1 MPVSPSRYE
10 LLQKRLDRF
19 TRMLHGVGKG
29 DERALHRTR
38 VASRRLRELLPVL
51 QLEGKVAGELGRR
64 LRKVIQRLG
73 RIRELDVTLMLV
85 EELKTVGDYDAD
97 ALERVGSAIRQE
109 REQARE
115 ELLAK
120 WPAREIRRVG
130 SKLADLAD
138 VLESS
143 DHDRS
148 QGVTRGL
155 RWAVDAR
162 IHRRGAELKAAI
174 EDAGAV
180 YLPERLHAVRIALKK
195 FRYAVELA
203 SEIASDKRLRADLR
217 LLKRNQ
223 DLLGR
228 WHDRQVL
235 IERARHVQASLTPP
249 SASGVRRLDRL
260 VTMLENDC
268 RRLHARYIRE
278 SGAIVAVCDRIG
290 LRMPGPARRAS

>member
-1 MPVSPSRYE
+1 
-10 LLQKRLDRF
+10 
-19 TRMLHGVGKG
+19 
-29 DERALHRTR
+29 
-38 VASRRLRELLPVL
+38 
-51 QLEGKVAGELGRR
+51 
-64 LRKVIQRLG
+64 
-73 RIRELDVTLMLV
+73 
-85 EELKTVGDYDAD
+85 
-97 ALERVGSAIRQE
+97 VGSAIRQE
-109 REQARE
+109 RERARE

-130 SKLADLAD
+130 SKLTDLAD
-138 VLESS
+138 TLESS
-143 DHDRS
+143 DNRS
-148 QGVTRGL
+148 QAVTRGL

-162 IHRRGAELKAAI
+162 IHRRGSELKAAM

-278 SGAIVAVCDRIG
+278 SGAIAGVCDRTG

>member
-29 DERALHRTR
+29 DERALHQTR

-85 EELKTVGDYDAD
+85 EELKTAGDYDVD

-109 REQARE
+109 RERARE

-138 VLESS
+138 TLESS
-143 DHDRS
+143 DNRS
-148 QGVTRGL
+148 QAVTRGL

-162 IHRRGAELKAAI
+162 IHRRGSELKAAI

-203 SEIASDKRLRADLR
+203 SEIASDKRLRTDLR

-290 LRMPGPARRAS
+290 LRMPAPARRAS

>member
-1 MPVSPSRYE
+1 
-10 LLQKRLDRF
+10 
-19 TRMLHGVGKG
+19 MLHGVGKG
-29 DERALHRTR
+29 DERALHQTR

-85 EELKTVGDYDAD
+85 EELKTAGDYDVD

-109 REQARE
+109 HERARE

-138 VLESS
+138 TLESS
-143 DHDRS
+143 DNRS
-148 QGVTRGL
+148 QAVTRGL

-162 IHRRGAELKAAI
+162 IHRRGSELKAAI

-203 SEIASDKRLRADLR
+203 SEIASDKRLRTDLR

-235 IERARHVQASLTPP
+235 IERARHVQASLTAP

-290 LRMPGPARRAS
+290 LRMPAPARRAS

>member
-1 MPVSPSRYE
+1 
-10 LLQKRLDRF
+10 
-19 TRMLHGVGKG
+19 MLHGVGKG

-85 EELKTVGDYDAD
+85 EELKTAGDYDAD

-109 REQARE
+109 RERARE

-138 VLESS
+138 TLESS
-143 DHDRS
+143 DNRS
-148 QGVTRGL
+148 QAVTRGL

-162 IHRRGAELKAAI
+162 IHRRGSELKAAI

-203 SEIASDKRLRADLR
+203 SEIASDKRLRTDLR

>member
-85 EELKTVGDYDAD
+85 EELKTSGDYDAD

-109 REQARE
+109 RERARE

-138 VLESS
+138 TLESS
-143 DHDRS
+143 DNRS
-148 QGVTRGL
+148 QAVTRGL

-162 IHRRGAELKAAI
+162 IHRRGSELKAAI

-203 SEIASDKRLRADLR
+203 SEIASDKRLRTDLR

-290 LRMPGPARRAS
+290 LRMPGPTRRAS

>member
-1 MPVSPSRYE
+1 
-10 LLQKRLDRF
+10 
-19 TRMLHGVGKG
+19 
-29 DERALHRTR
+29 
-38 VASRRLRELLPVL
+38 LRELLPVL
-51 QLEGKVAGELGRR
+51 QLEGKVVGELGHR

-85 EELKTVGDYDAD
+85 EELKTAGEYDGD
-97 ALERVGSAIRQE
+97 ALERVGSAIRGE
-109 REQARE
+109 RERARH
-115 ELLAK
+115 ELMAK
-120 WPAREIRRVG
+120 WPAREIRRVE

-138 VLESS
+138 RLESS
-143 DHDRS
+143 DNHS
-148 QGVTRGL
+148 QSVTRGL

-162 IHRRGAELKAAI
+162 IHRRGSELKAAI

-203 SEIASDKRLRADLR
+203 SELASDRRLRADLR

-235 IERARHVQASLTPP
+235 IERARQVQASLTPP

-278 SGAIVAVCDRIG
+278 SGAILAVCDRVG
-290 LRMPGPARRAS
+290 LRMHGAARRAS

>member
-85 EELKTVGDYDAD
+85 EELKATGHYDAD

-109 REQARE
+109 RERARE

-138 VLESS
+138 TLESS
-143 DHDRS
+143 DNRS
-148 QGVTRGL
+148 QAVTRGL

-162 IHRRGAELKAAI
+162 IHRRGSELKAAI

>member
-85 EELKTVGDYDAD
+85 EELKTTGDYDAD

-109 REQARE
+109 RERARE

-130 SKLADLAD
+130 SKLTDLAD
-138 VLESS
+138 TLESS
-143 DHDRS
+143 DNRS
-148 QGVTRGL
+148 QAVTRGL

-162 IHRRGAELKAAI
+162 IHRRGSELKAAI

-203 SEIASDKRLRADLR
+203 SEIASDKRLRTDLR

>member
-1 MPVSPSRYE
+1 
-10 LLQKRLDRF
+10 
-19 TRMLHGVGKG
+19 
-29 DERALHRTR
+29 
-38 VASRRLRELLPVL
+38 VL

-85 EELKTVGDYDAD
+85 EELKTSGDYDAD

-109 REQARE
+109 RERARE

-138 VLESS
+138 TLESS
-143 DHDRS
+143 DNRS
-148 QGVTRGL
+148 QAVTRGL

-162 IHRRGAELKAAI
+162 IHRRGSELKAAI

-278 SGAIVAVCDRIG
+278 SGAIAAVCDRIG

>member
-1 MPVSPSRYE
+1 
-10 LLQKRLDRF
+10 
-19 TRMLHGVGKG
+19 
-29 DERALHRTR
+29 
-38 VASRRLRELLPVL
+38 VL

-85 EELKTVGDYDAD
+85 EELKTSGDYDAD

-109 REQARE
+109 RERARE

-138 VLESS
+138 TLESS
-143 DHDRS
+143 DNRS
-148 QGVTRGL
+148 QAVARGL

-162 IHRRGAELKAAI
+162 IHRRGSELKAAI

-203 SEIASDKRLRADLR
+203 SEIASDKRLRTDLR

-278 SGAIVAVCDRIG
+278 SVAIVAVCDRIG
-290 LRMPGPARRAS
+290 HRMPGPARRAS

>member
-85 EELKTVGDYDAD
+85 EELKTSGDYDAD

-109 REQARE
+109 RERARE

-138 VLESS
+138 TLESS
-143 DHDRS
+143 DNRS
-148 QGVTRGL
+148 QAVTRGL

-162 IHRRGAELKAAI
+162 IHRRGSELKAAI

-203 SEIASDKRLRADLR
+203 SEIATDKRLRTDLR

-260 VTMLENDC
+260 VTLLENDC

-278 SGAIVAVCDRIG
+278 SGAIAAVCDRIG

>member
-85 EELKTVGDYDAD
+85 EELKTSGDYDAD

-138 VLESS
+138 TLESS
-143 DHDRS
+143 DNRS
-148 QGVTRGL
+148 QAVTRGL

-162 IHRRGAELKAAI
+162 IHRRGSELKAAI

-203 SEIASDKRLRADLR
+203 SEIATDKRLRTDLR

>member
-85 EELKTVGDYDAD
+85 EELKATGHYDAD

-109 REQARE
+109 RERARE

-138 VLESS
+138 TLESS
-143 DHDRS
+143 DNRS
-148 QGVTRGL
+148 QAVTRGL

-162 IHRRGAELKAAI
+162 IHRRGSELKAAI

-203 SEIASDKRLRADLR
+203 SEIASDKRLRIDLR

-260 VTMLENDC
+260 VTTLENDC

>member
-85 EELKTVGDYDAD
+85 EELKTSGDYDAD

-109 REQARE
+109 RERARE

-138 VLESS
+138 TLESS
-143 DHDRS
+143 DNRS
-148 QGVTRGL
+148 QAVTRGL

-162 IHRRGAELKAAI
+162 IHRRGSELKAAI

>member
-51 QLEGKVAGELGRR
+51 QLEGNVAGELGRR

-85 EELKTVGDYDAD
+85 EELKTTGDYDAD
-97 ALERVGSAIRQE
+97 ALERVGSVIRQE

-130 SKLADLAD
+130 SKLSDLAD
-138 VLESS
+138 TLESS
-143 DHDRS
+143 DHDR
-148 QGVTRGL
+148 GRAVTRGL

-162 IHRRGAELKAAI
+162 IHRRGSELKAAI

-195 FRYAVELA
+195 FRYAVELE
-203 SEIASDKRLRADLR
+203 SEISSDRRLRSDLR

-249 SASGVRRLDRL
+249 SASGARRLDRL

-268 RRLHARYIRE
+268 RRLHARYIRA
-278 SGAIVAVCDRIG
+278 SAAIVAVCDRVG
-290 LRMPGPARRAS
+290 FRVPGAARRAS

>member
-85 EELKTVGDYDAD
+85 EELKTTGDYDAE

-109 REQARE
+109 RERARE
-115 ELLAK
+115 ELLAR

-138 VLESS
+138 TLESS
-143 DHDRS
+143 DNRS
-148 QGVTRGL
+148 QAVTRGL

-162 IHRRGAELKAAI
+162 IHRRGSELKAAI

>member
-85 EELKTVGDYDAD
+85 EELKTSGDYDAD
-97 ALERVGSAIRQE
+97 ALERVGLAIRQE
-109 REQARE
+109 RERARE

-138 VLESS
+138 TLESS
-143 DHDRS
+143 DNRS
-148 QGVTRGL
+148 QAVTRGL

-162 IHRRGAELKAAI
+162 IHRRGSELKAAI

-203 SEIASDKRLRADLR
+203 SEIASDKRLRTDLR